1 MSKRV
6 EGKRVMTTGSG
17 PGIGPGG
24 VAQVCA

>member
-1 MSKRV
+1 MSKGA
-6 EGKRVMTTGSG
+6 EGKSVMTTGSG